1 MIAQIKGQFLE
12 LSPTKVIVEA
22 GGIGYELHISL
33 HTYSAIQGKNEGR
46 LFTFLKISEDAHSL
60 YGFAE
65 QEEKNMFIQLISVSG
80 VGAATARMMLSSLK
94 PDEISSAIL
103 SGDSRQLE
111 RVKGIGKKTAE
122 RLVLELKDKIGKITG
137 ENQLITTVKHNTIWT
152 DALEALQALGIARLQ
167 AEAGVKKVQT
177 TQPDLVS
184 VENIIKQVLKSI

>member
-12 LSPTKVIVEA
+12 LSPTKVIVDA
-22 GGIGYELHISL
+22 GGVGYELHISL
-33 HTYSAIQGKNEGR
+33 HTYSAIQGKTEGR
-46 LFTFLKISEDAHSL
+46 LFTFLKISEDSHTL

-65 QEEKNMFIQLISVSG
+65 QEEKNMFTILISVSG

-122 RLVLELKDKIGKITG
+122 RLVLELKDKIGKVSG
-137 ENQLITTVKHNTIWT
+137 ENQLITTLKHNTIWT

-167 AEAGVKKVQT
+167 AESGVKKVQS

-184 VENIIKQVLKSI
+184 VENIIKQVLKAI